1 MTGLWVV
8 LGVVVVALAF
18 GGYRRLTD
26 GRVRSVAAAP
36 ALDAAA
42 LGAGLGSEVTFVQFS
57 SPVCAPCR
65 STAATITELTTTHS
79 GAVHVELDVGE
90 HVDLVSRFGIT
101 RTPTVLVLDASGT
114 VRTRLVGPTRRN
126 EVLAAFEQTRPA
138 A

>member
-26 GRVRSVAAAP
+26 GRAQQVADAP
-36 ALDAAA
+36 VLDATA
-42 LGAGLGSEVTFVQFS
+42 LGAGLGTAVTFVQFS

-65 STAATITELTTTHS
+65 STAATITELTATQP
-79 GAVHVELDVGE
+79 GAAHIELDVGD
-90 HVDLVSRFGIT
+90 HLDLVSRFGIT
-101 RTPTVLVLDASGT
+101 RTPTVLVLDAGGA